1 MDLMERLKLKKGV
14 TVVMVSHDVNLAAMY
29 ADQLLLLRAGKIV
42 SMGLP
47 NEILNFE
54 TLEETYGCK
63 LLVGKSP
70 LGDLPQVTV
79 VPYKFLK

>member
-1 MDLMERLKLKKGV
+1 MR
-14 TVVMVSHDVNLAAMY
+14 AAARVY
-29 ADQLLLLRAGKIV
+29 HPGTLPGAGHY
-42 SMGLP
+42 
-47 NEILNFE
+47 ILNFE

-79 VPYKFLK
+79 VSYKFLK